1 MNPAHAASSPVLSG
15 WRVSVVG
22 SSQTALKET
31 PGRLDPLGP
40 PRQGRVVVEDVSG
53 AGEGHCVVMCP
64 EHPLKAGAPVGGG
77 GTTVGEGGGTC
88 P

>member
-22 SSQTALKET
+22 SSQTALEET

-40 PRQGRVVVEDVSG
+40 PRQGRVVVEDVPG
-53 AGEGHCVVMCP
+53 AGEGPHVVVRP
-64 EHPLKAGAPVGGG
+64 EHPVGGG
-77 GTTVGEGGGTC
+77 ETTVGEGGGTC